1 MEYLRR
7 CPQGS
12 VLTWEKVMRRT
23 NPMTAM
29 AVILGID
36 VRVGI
41 EDNIWQVKGERF
53 TTIQQVRM

>member
-1 MEYLRR
+1 
-7 CPQGS
+7 
-12 VLTWEKVMRRT
+12 MRRT